1 MKWWKGP
8 LGRNEVSPHLV
19 KLFARSEARGIFISS
34 YGYTEPAVTTCKD
47 ALPLKTVVLCSL
59 DEIVQVLEA
68 QASFKDLLKDKI
80 RAAVIDK
87 NPLHRRA
94 S

>member
-1 MKWWKGP
+1 MEQA
-8 LGRNEVSPHLV
+8 LGRNEVSPRLV

-34 YGYTEPAVTTCKD
+34 YSYTEPAITRCKD
-47 ALPLKTVVLCSL
+47 AMPLKTLVLCSL
-59 DEIVQVLEA
+59 EETAHVLEQ
-68 QASFKDLLKDKI
+68 QASLKDLLKEKV

-87 NPLHRRA
+87 NPLFRRA